1 MSAPTSDFTDTS
13 RRALESRALDVDFAL
28 SSGVRSVRSVEDLPE
43 EFAGNPWA
51 VVPGMLFPWADPIT
65 GEQTWQYRP
74 DVPARREEDDEPV
87 KYVFPSD
94 EHQKLG
100 RVRGPG
106 EGRKARTSLIVEGT
120 MQSLAAARYAKDDI
134 AVYAIPGCWG
144 WSDDKAPTHL
154 LSALGDTDVVIV
166 LDADAA
172 SNRMVYDAGDRM
184 IDAINVMTGHAP
196 KFARLGSGGSTGLDD
211 LLNRVPEERR
221 PEIIDNLINSGKPK
235 PADRKPPAKAVE
247 RENLAK
253 LAADMPFTRPDDTA
267 QAVAWVQATGGLHR
281 FLLRNGWRSY
291 QRGRWDDVPDE
302 AVGATVA
309 EVLNA
314 QAETYASMARDA
326 RDRDVAK
333 ELETTAAQLWSNN
346 KISSVLGRA
355 SRSAGLH
362 IDVDQMDRHPN
373 LWCANNAV
381 IDLETGDVL
390 EHDPALLMSRGSDVD
405 FDADAQCPRFD
416 HFLTD
421 VLPDVDVREFV
432 LQVFAEAMS
441 GQVSSHILPVFLG
454 PKRNGKSTMLRI
466 MLALFGEY
474 ATLLPEELV
483 VETGRA
489 QVGEMEKLQ
498 ADLFGRRLAT
508 FEETKQSVPW
518 NVDKIKNL
526 TGGGR
531 MRGRQLYKQGF
542 QFDPSHTIVMATNH
556 QPHVRG
562 SSEEAFWARYREVP
576 FKVSLEGRED
586 PSLERGI
593 IAEELPGVLN
603 RVLAAGARRRAVGAL
618 VAPAAVM
625 AATETS
631 RMEESPFERFATS
644 YLIRTDRDEDRV
656 PHSDVYAALGKWWE
670 ENGDGPLPK
679 THRVTADLQRALGLP
694 LHRDTPEGRRNP
706 RQARI
711 DGRRVDV
718 WFGLVWK
725 GESGPPSKITP
736 LSPLSGAG
744 TGDTGVTPAEQHS
757 GSGAALS
764 TLSPVP
770 PGPVTPVSPIE
781 VDQEITVS
789 AAPAV
794 AVLPVTPVTPISE
807 NSVQED
813 NEGNGYWTGTEGR
826 ASGQREE
833 QRESTGDGVT
843 PDPLGAPVVFD
854 LETGDA
860 DQLHDALDP
869 RAFVRIAGRSTAEGV
884 VVDTGPDAIVESV
897 LSSRRVIGHNVV
909 HFDLPALHRADE
921 RVDVLALARDR
932 RVLDTMITESVL
944 HPILNDKSAG
954 AVAKAAKWFKLDAVC
969 ERRGIPGK
977 VDEFARLAKLHGGP
991 DRIPL
996 DDPEYREYCA
1006 GDVGATR
1013 MLAGLQAAEIA
1024 ALPQVRQD
1032 YLWREHRVH
1041 AIAATMGA
1049 QGFLVD
1055 RDLLDRRFW
1064 QAYGRKQS
1072 LSRSLIARY
1081 GIPTTKADGKPAD
1094 SPAATKAGKEAI
1106 LGAFASLGVAVDAM
1120 ETTPKGAIAFGR
1132 EPMGRLA
1139 ESYAEHPHAEEITAL
1154 AELVADVNG
1163 VRTVY
1168 GTALEA
1174 LRSDGRVHP
1183 EVATF
1188 QASGRWSVRKPG
1200 LTVFGKRGG
1209 RVIERAVFRAAPGNA
1224 LFAIDLSQ
1232 IDARAIAVH
1241 SQDHAYLDLFLPGR
1255 DAHEIVARMV
1265 WGDAVYD
1272 SDRKRYR
1279 QEIKAITHGLP
1290 YGMGVPKLSAHAKVP
1305 EELAQR
1311 VVDTMNERFPRLQA
1325 WKEEVREEASAG
1337 RPLDNGFGRVM
1348 LADPDRA
1355 YTQAPA
1361 LMGQGTARDL
1371 MMEALLRLPDFA
1383 VRMLRAQV
1391 HDEAVFEVPLALAD
1405 QIVPR
1410 IEQAFNFEWAPPG
1423 ASRPVQVVAEAGK
1436 LGTSWADC
1444 Y

>member
-1 MSAPTSDFTDTS
+1 VSAPTDSFSDTS
-13 RRALESRALDVDFAL
+13 RRALESRALDIDFAVEHD
-28 SSGVRSVRSVEDLPE
+28 VRPVLTAADLPE
-43 EFAGNPWA
+43 ELANNPWA
-51 VVPGMLFPWADPIT
+51 AVPGMLFPWTDPIT
-65 GEQTWQYRP
+65 NEVTWQYRP
-74 DVPARREEDDEPV
+74 DAPVEKEDGDPV
-87 KYVFPSD
+87 KYVFPT
-94 EHQKLG
+94 EQHQKLG
-100 RVRGPG
+100 RVRGPLN
-106 EGRKARTSLIVEGT
+106 GRTAKVSLIVEGT
-120 MQSLAAARYAKDDI
+120 MQSLAAARYAREDI

-144 WSDDKAPTHL
+144 WSDDQAPTHL
-154 LSALGDTDVVIV
+154 LSALDDTQVVIV

-184 IDAINVMTGHAP
+184 IDAISVMTGHAP
-196 KFARLGSGGSTGLDD
+196 SFSRLGAGGSVGLDD
-211 LLNRVPEERR
+211 LLARVPADRR
-221 PEIIDNLINSGKPK
+221 PDIIDNLISGAKAKPADVKPK
-235 PADRKPPAKAVE
+235 PKPVE
-247 RENLAK
+247 RESLAA
-253 LAADMPFTRPDDTA
+253 LAADMPFARPDDTA
-267 QAVAWVQATGGLHR
+267 QALAWVTATEGMHR

-291 QRGRWDDVPDE
+291 RRGRWDDVPDE

-314 QAETYASMARDA
+314 QAESYASMARDA

-346 KISSVLGRA
+346 KISAVLGRA
-355 SRSAGLH
+355 ARSAALH

-381 IDLETGDVL
+381 IDLETGQARD
-390 EHDPALLMSRGSDVD
+390 HDPALLMSRGSDVD
-405 FDADAQCPRFD
+405 YDPSAECPRFD
-416 HFLTD
+416 HFITD
-421 VLPDVDVREFV
+421 VLPDTDVREFV
-432 LQVFAEAMS
+432 LQMFAEAMS
-441 GQVSSHILPVFLG
+441 GEVSSHILPVFLG

-489 QVGEMEKLQ
+489 QMGEVEKLQ

-576 FKVSLEGRED
+576 FTVSLEGRED
-586 PSLERGI
+586 PTLERGI

-603 RVLAAGARRRAVGAL
+603 RVLSAGDRRRAVGAL
-618 VAPAAVM
+618 VAPSAVL

-631 RMEESPFERFATS
+631 RMEESPFERFVAS
-644 YLIRTDRDEDRV
+644 YLTRTDRDEDRI
-656 PHSDVYAALGKWWE
+656 PHADVYAALAKWWE
-670 ENGDGPLPK
+670 GNGDGPLPK

-694 LHRDTPEGRRNP
+694 LHRDTPESRRNP
-706 RQARI
+706 RQARV
-711 DGRRVDV
+711 DGRRADT
-718 WFGLVWK
+718 WFGLVWR
-725 GESGPPSKITP
+725 EDPEPPNKITP
-736 LSPLSGAG
+736 LAPSSGDT
-744 TGDTGVTPAEQHS
+744 TGDTVLGNPSFGLVPPNP
-757 GSGAALS
+757 
-764 TLSPVP
+764 LSPAPQSAVTAVSP
-770 PGPVTPVSPIE
+770 IGVDQESAVSPAPAPSVISVTPVTPVSESSI
-781 VDQEITVS
+781 QE
-789 AAPAV
+789 
-794 AVLPVTPVTPISE
+794 E
-807 NSVQED
+807 KDE
-813 NEGNGYWTGTEGR
+813 EGYLTGTEGR
-826 ASGQREE
+826 ISGQREE
-833 QRESTGDGVT
+833 QREATGDGGQA
-843 PDPLGAPVVFD
+843 PPLGAPVFFD
-854 LETGDA
+854 LETADA
-860 DQLHDALDP
+860 EQLYDHPDP

-884 VVDTGPDAIVESV
+884 VVDAGPDAVVGSV
-897 LSSRRVIGHNVV
+897 LSSQRVIGHNIV
-909 HFDLPALHRADE
+909 HFDLPALGRVDD
-921 RVDVLALARDR
+921 RVDVLTMTRDR

-969 ERRGIPGK
+969 ERRGIGGK
-977 VDEFARLAKLHGGP
+977 VDEIARLAKLHGGF
-991 DRIPL
+991 DQIPV
-996 DDPEYREYCA
+996 DDPEYRTYVA

-1024 ALPQVRQD
+1024 QLSPIRRE

-1055 RDLLDRRFW
+1055 RGLLDERFW

-1081 GIPTTKADGKPAD
+1081 GIPTTKADGKPAE
-1094 SPAATKAGKEAI
+1094 SPAATKGGKEAI
-1106 LGAFASLGVAVDAM
+1106 LGAFDSLGVNVAAM

-1139 ESYAEHPHAEEITAL
+1139 EAYAEHPHAEEITAL

-1174 LRSDGRVHP
+1174 LRADGRVHP

-1200 LTVFGKRGG
+1200 LTVFGKRNG
-1209 RVIERAVFRAAPGNA
+1209 RHVERAVFTAAPGNA

-1232 IDARAIAVH
+1232 IDSRSIAVH
-1241 SQDHAYLDLFLPGR
+1241 SQDHAYLDLFRPGL

-1265 WGDAVYD
+1265 WGDAAYD
-1272 SDRKRYR
+1272 ADRKTLRDR
-1279 QEIKAITHGLP
+1279 VKAITHGLP
-1290 YGMGVPKLSAHAKVP
+1290 YGMGLEKLVATTKVP
-1305 EELAQR
+1305 EVEAQR
-1311 VVDTMNERFPRLQA
+1311 VIDTMNERFPRLQA
-1325 WKEEVREEASAG
+1325 WKDEVREQAASG
-1337 RPLDNGFGRVM
+1337 ELDNGFGRIM
-1348 LADPDRA
+1348 MCEPSRA
-1355 YTQAPA
+1355 FTQGPA
-1361 LMGQGTARDL
+1361 LIGQGTARDL
-1371 MMEALLRLPDFA
+1371 MMECLLNLPDFC

-1410 IEQAFNFEWAPPG
+1410 IEQAFNFEWAPDP
-1423 ASRPVQVVAEAGK
+1423 SFRPVQIVAEAGK

-1444 Y
+1444 YS

>member
-1 MSAPTSDFTDTS
+1 VSAPTSDFTEAS
-13 RRALESRALDVDFAL
+13 RTALESRALDVDFAL
-28 SSGVRSVRSVEDLPE
+28 ESGVRPVRSLDDLPD
-43 EFAGNPWA
+43 EFAGHPFA
-51 VVPGMLFPWADPIT
+51 TVPGMLFPWKAPET
-65 GEQTWQYRP
+65 GEITWQYRP
-74 DVPARREEDDEPV
+74 DTPVRREEDDQPV
-87 KYVFPSD
+87 KYVFAHED
-94 EHQKLG
+94 HQKLAL
-100 RVRGPG
+100 VRGPRG
-106 EGRKARTSLIVEGT
+106 GREAKVSLVVEGT
-120 MQSLAAARYAKDDI
+120 MQSLAAARFARDDI

-154 LSALGDTDVVIV
+154 LSVLVGSQVVIV
-166 LDADAA
+166 FDADAA
-172 SNRMVYDAGDRM
+172 SNRMVYDAGARM
-184 IDAINVMTGHAP
+184 IDAVQAMAGVEPT
-196 KFARLGSGGSTGLDD
+196 FARLGSGGSVGLDD
-211 LLNRVPEERR
+211 LLSRVPAEKRR
-221 PEIIDNLINSGKPK
+221 DVIDNLIDGAKKRPADVKPK
-235 PADRKPPAKAVE
+235 AKAADRE
-247 RENLAK
+247 SLAA

-267 QAVAWVQATGGLHR
+267 QAVAWVTATGGLHR

-291 QRGRWDDVPDE
+291 RRGRWDDVPDE

-355 SRSAGLH
+355 ARSAGLH
-362 IDVDQMDRHPN
+362 IEVDQMDRHPN

-381 IDLETGDVL
+381 IDLENGEVR

-405 FDADAQCPRFD
+405 FDAGAQCPRFD

-421 VLPDVDVREFV
+421 VLPDDDVREFV
-432 LQVFAEAMS
+432 LQMFSEAMS

-576 FKVSLEGRED
+576 FTVSLEGRED

-644 YLIRTDRDEDRV
+644 YLIRTDRDEDRL
-656 PHSDVYAALGKWWE
+656 PHADVYAALGKWWE

-694 LHRDTPEGRRNP
+694 LHRDTPESRRNP

-725 GESGPPSKITP
+725 GESGPPNKIAP
-736 LSPLSGAG
+736 LSPLPGAE
-744 TGDTGVTPAEQHS
+744 TGDTGVTPTEQHS

-770 PGPVTPVSPIE
+770 PGPVTSVSPIE
-781 VDQEITVS
+781 IDQETAVS
-789 AAPAV
+789 AAPV
-794 AVLPVTPVTPISE
+794 VTVLPVTPVTPISR
-807 NSVQED
+807 NSIQED
-813 NEGNGYWTGTEGR
+813 NGESGYWTGTEGR
-826 ASGQREE
+826 ISGQRGE

-843 PDPLGAPVVFD
+843 PAALGAPVVFD
-854 LETGDA
+854 LETADA
-860 DQLHDALDP
+860 DQLYDHPEP
-869 RAFVRIAGRSTAEGV
+869 REFVRIAGRSTAEGV
-884 VVDTGPDAIVESV
+884 VVDTGPAAVIESV
-897 LSSRRVIGHNVV
+897 LSSQRVIGHNVV
-909 HFDLPALHRADE
+909 HFDLPALARVDD
-921 RVDVLALARDR
+921 RVDVLTMTRDR

-969 ERRGIPGK
+969 ERRGIGGK
-977 VDEFARLAKLHGGP
+977 VDEIARLAKLHGGF
-991 DRIPL
+991 DQIPV
-996 DDPEYREYCA
+996 DDPDYRTYVA
-1006 GDVGATR
+1006 GDVGAAR

-1024 ALPQVRQD
+1024 QLSPVRRD

-1041 AIAATMGA
+1041 AIAAMMGA

-1055 RDLLDRRFW
+1055 QALLQRRFW
-1064 QAYGRKQS
+1064 AGYNRKND

-1081 GIPTTKADGKPAD
+1081 DIPTTKADGKPAD
-1094 SPAATKAGKEAI
+1094 SPAATKGGKEAI
-1106 LGAFASLGVAVDAM
+1106 LAAFASLGVDVDAM
-1120 ETTPKGAIAFGR
+1120 ERTPKGSIAFGK
-1132 EPMGRLA
+1132 EPMGALA
-1139 ESYAEHPHAEEITAL
+1139 QAYADSEEIVAL

-1168 GTALEA
+1168 GTALES
-1174 LRSDGRVHP
+1174 LRADGRVHP

-1200 LTVFGKRGG
+1200 LTVFGKRNG
-1209 RVIERAVFRAAPGNA
+1209 RHVERAVFTAAPGNA

-1232 IDARAIAVH
+1232 IDSRAIAVH

-1265 WGDAVYD
+1265 WGDAAYD
-1272 SDRKRYR
+1272 ADRKILRDR
-1279 QEIKAITHGLP
+1279 VKAITHGLP
-1290 YGMGVPKLSAHAKVP
+1290 YGMGLEKLVATTKVP
-1305 EELAQR
+1305 EAEAQR
-1311 VVDTMNERFPRLQA
+1311 VIDTMNERFPRLQA
-1325 WKEEVREEASAG
+1325 WKDEVREQAAG
-1337 RPLDNGFGRVM
+1337 GELDNGFGRIM
-1348 LADPDRA
+1348 MCEPSRA
-1355 YTQAPA
+1355 YTQGPA
-1361 LMGQGTARDL
+1361 LIGQGCARDL
-1371 MMEALLRLPDFA
+1371 MMQALLNLPDFCI
-1383 VRMLRAQV
+1383 RMLRAQV
-1391 HDEAVFEVPLALAD
+1391 HDEAVFEVPLALAGE
-1405 QIVPR
+1405 IVPR
-1410 IEQAFNFEWAPPG
+1410 IERAFNFEWAP
-1423 ASRPVQVVAEAGK
+1423 AHAARPVQVVAEAGP
-1436 LGTSWADC
+1436 LGTSWSEC
-1444 Y
+1444 YG